1 MFQFDLNNL
10 LSVRLLVCLFVVLL
24 PRLSYTL
31 LYPSISERA
40 RKKCNFFHRR
50 FFAFPSARFLSNR
63 IHYSWMAELWVS
75 FLTSFAFPSSK
86 CWQIYSIL
94 KIMYFHSVLYSFCVV
109 CLNLLTEQQ
118 ASHFVH
124 PYIRAHTMGIII
136 WKQAC
141 HTCLLHSH
149 SIFPLPLSLF
159 IFSTIFLSLSLFFT
173 LSAGKCTPSPSFHSS
188 SPRLPF
194 VLSFIKTKIS
204 NVLHLSRKRNT
215 QKNVKTKE
223 Q

>member
-10 LSVRLLVCLFVVLL
+10 LSVRSLVCLFVVLL

-40 RKKCNFFHRR
+40 RKKRNFFHRR

-149 SIFPLPLSLF
+149 SISPLP
-159 IFSTIFLSLSLFFT
+159 LSLSLFFP
-173 LSAGKCTPSPSFHSS
+173 LYFFRCRSFS
-188 SPRLPF
+188 LL
-194 VLSFIKTKIS
+194 VLANARHRPHFIQALHVCHLFYLLLKQKYPMYYIYHENEIRRKT
-204 NVLHLSRKRNT
+204 
-215 QKNVKTKE
+215 
-223 Q
+223 